1 MKNSSSKR
9 MVQGG
14 GIATLIISAMLVL
27 ASCSNVVVWLPPA
40 NTDAKTYD
48 VNSLGSLA
56 DAARNA
62 ADGDTININ
71 NVSVNPAWREL
82 PLLLND
88 GVTVTGSIDVSS
100 SAPATAALMAASAAP
115 KASESAISIFSVRD
129 NASVTFT
136 DLEVTIDTGAKELLS
151 AVISVDRGVANVSNV
166 TVSETTVPVVELGVN
181 STADSV
187 TGKLDGLTISVD
199 PDNDNAYEIAEN
211 IASSTGSKPTVG
223 GETFAVI
230 NITDN
235 TGYDTFAEAFDAASN
250 GSTIK
255 LTADVVCDEQYYMVD
270 KTLKL
275 DLNGYEMTVGDTL
288 CASNGLFYIY
298 GGSQLTVNDSSEE
311 KTGGIDVNTDREHVE
326 KPGHPAVWGVFALYP
341 EKTDSRTAKLTI
353 NGGTFKAPY
362 YPVVGSGNNKFEN
375 NTEITI
381 TDGTFI
387 CSDDPSLG
395 GLCIY
400 HPQNGTLTISGG
412 TFIGH
417 DTAIEFR
424 AGTLHITGGEFSAS
438 GVPQSVTPNGN
449 GTTTVGA
456 AIAIAQ
462 HTSMLPIDVDIEG
475 GSFTG
480 YSAIY
485 ESNPQKNPEVANT
498 TSLEITGGEFNTS
511 NGGDCVIFSETFEGF
526 ISGGTFGIKPDDKY
540 LAEGYTSVNNGSE
553 WKVQGF
559 DGTLV
564 YDENSL
570 ERRAVTSLG
579 GVSGF
584 DDDSA
589 LILSGNVKLMRDL
602 MPEHVIYVPEGT
614 TATLDL
620 NGHKI
625 ESKFAGA
632 AIFNVGTLTIND
644 SSIIGD
650 EGTGIVFNSSKK
662 YVAQSNHAV
671 FSSGTLTIN
680 GGTFGDNNTDRTDAN
695 NDNIGAALFNSGNA
709 TINGGYFTCVDN
721 YGQWEE
727 YVGDK
732 APVNYSYAI
741 RNTGNLMI
749 NDAYVYGKCN
759 GGIAA
764 DNGTITINDGEVYI
778 NGDTS
783 YYVLV
788 ADSDTDSKFY
798 VSGGRFA
805 KEGGNGSLIGGFS
818 GMPSWDIDSDREALE
833 EAGYFITGGTFV
845 LNGETVVIPE

>member
-1 MKNSSSKR
+1 
-9 MVQGG
+9 
-14 GIATLIISAMLVL
+14 MLVL

-62 ADGDTININ
+62 SDGDTININ

-82 PLLLND
+82 PLFLND
-88 GVTVTGSIDVSS
+88 GVTVTGSVDVSS

-129 NASVTFT
+129 NANVTFT
-136 DLEVTIDTGAKELLS
+136 DLEITIDTGAKELVS
-151 AVISVDRGVANVSNV
+151 AVISVDRGIANVSNV
-166 TVSETTVPVVELGVN
+166 TVSETTVPVVELGAN

-187 TGKLDGLTISVD
+187 TGNLSGLTISVD
-199 PDNDNAYEIAEN
+199 PDNNNAYEIADE
-211 IASSTGSKPTVG
+211 IASNTGSTPTVG

-230 NITDN
+230 NTTRN
-235 TGYDTFAEAFDAASN
+235 TGYNTFKDAFDATEN
-250 GSTIK
+250 GDTIK
-255 LTADVVCDEQYYMVD
+255 LAEDVVINELYRIIDQEL
-270 KTLKL
+270 TL
-275 DLNGYEMTVGDTL
+275 DLNGHSITLGDTYTTQ
-288 CASNGLFYIY
+288 GGIFYVD
-298 GGSQLTVNDSSEE
+298 GGADFIINDSSAE
-311 KTGGIDVNTDREHVE
+311 KSGTIDMTSERDQ
-326 KPGHPAVWGVFALYP
+326 PGNYAVWADITVYSNNG
-341 EKTDSRTAKLTI
+341 KTAKLTI
-353 NGGTFKAPY
+353 NGGNFISNY
-362 YPVVGSGNNKFEN
+362 YAVVGNGL
-375 NTEITI
+375 NTAANSTDITI
-381 TDGTFI
+381 NGGTFVT
-387 CSDDPSLG
+387 SDYAPDEALAV
-395 GLCIY
+395 Y
-400 HPQNGTLTISGG
+400 HPQNGTLTINGG
-412 TFIGH
+412 TFTGYSSAVEI
-417 DTAIEFR
+417 R
-424 AGTLHITGGEFSAS
+424 AGNLFIKGGTFNALAPETTVKGNTS
-438 GVPQSVTPNGN
+438 GS
-449 GTTTVGA
+449 TTTGA

-462 HTSMLPIDVDIEG
+462 HTTELPIVVTIEDG
-475 GSFTG
+475 IFNGHT
-480 YSAIY
+480 ALN
-485 ESNPQKNPEVANT
+485 EANPQNVT
-498 TSLEITGGEFNTS
+498 TDIALTVKGGIFNVTDDGENVVNSESLT
-511 NGGDCVIFSETFEGF
+511 GF
-526 ISGGTFGIKPDDKY
+526 ITGGTFGIRPDDKY
-540 LAEGYTSVNNGSE
+540 LAEGYTSVNNGSG
-553 WKVQGF
+553 WGVQEF

-680 GGTFGDNNTDRTDAN
+680 GGTFGDNNTDRTDDN

-727 YVGDK
+727 WGGDK

-805 KEGGNGSLIGGFS
+805 KEGGKGSLIGGFS

>member
-1 MKNSSSKR
+1 MKNSSFKR
-9 MVQGG
+9 MGG

-88 GVTVTGSIDVSS
+88 GVTVTGSVDVSS

-129 NASVTFT
+129 NANVTFT
-136 DLEVTIDTGAKELLS
+136 DLEITIDTGAKELVS

-166 TVSETTVPVVELGVN
+166 TVSETTVPVVELGAN

-187 TGKLDGLTISVD
+187 TGNLSGLTISVD
-199 PDNDNAYEIAEN
+199 PDNNNAYEIADN
-211 IASSTGSKPTVG
+211 IASNTGSTPTVG

-230 NITDN
+230 NTTDN
-235 TGYDTFAEAFDAASN
+235 TGYKTFAEAFKAASN

-255 LTADVVCDEQYYMVD
+255 LASDVVCDEQYSMVD
-270 KTLKL
+270 KTITL

-511 NGGDCVIFSETFEGF
+511 YGGDCVIFSETFEGF
-526 ISGGTFGIKPDDKY
+526 ITGGTFGIKPDDKY
-540 LAEGYTSVNNGSE
+540 LAEGYTSVNNGSGWE
-553 WKVQGF
+553 VQEF

-570 ERRAVTSLG
+570 ERRAITSIG
-579 GVSGF
+579 GVTGF

-589 LILSGNVKLMRDL
+589 LILSGNVKLMNDITT
-602 MPEHVIYVPEGT
+602 EHIIYVPKGV

-625 ESKFAGA
+625 ESMFEGYT
-632 AIFNVGTLTIND
+632 IGNFGTLTIND
-644 SSIIGD
+644 SSAVDG
-650 EGTGIVFNSSKK
+650 EKGTGIVFNSSK
-662 YVAQSNHAV
+662 VLG
-671 FSSGTLTIN
+671 SSSMGHDAIRNFGVLTVN
-680 GGTFGDNNTDRTDAN
+680 GGTFGDSDTDETNAN
-695 NDNIGAALFNSGNA
+695 DTTYAAGLRNLGIA
-709 TINGGYFTCVDN
+709 TINGGYFTCLDN
-721 YGQWEE
+721 YGHWSDTGESTF
-727 YVGDK
+727 
-732 APVNYSYAI
+732 SYAV
-741 RNTGNLMI
+741 RSEGTLTMNGGK
-749 NDAYVYGKCN
+749 VYGKCN
-759 GGIAA
+759 GGISA
-764 DNGTITINDGEVYI
+764 DAGTISINDGEVHI
-778 NGDTS
+778 DGATS

-788 ADSDTDSKFY
+788 IKAGTDGNFQI
-798 VSGGRFA
+798 SGGKFT
-805 KEGGNGSLIGGFS
+805 KEGDTASLIGGFS

>member
-1 MKNSSSKR
+1 
-9 MVQGG
+9 
-14 GIATLIISAMLVL
+14 MLVL

-88 GVTVTGSIDVSS
+88 GVIVTGSVDVSS

-136 DLEVTIDTGAKELLS
+136 DLEITIDTGAKELLS

-181 STADSV
+181 STSESV
-187 TGKLDGLTISVD
+187 TGNLGGLTISVD

-235 TGYDTFAEAFDAASN
+235 TGYDTFAEAFKAASN

-255 LTADVVCDEQYYMVD
+255 LAADVVCDEQYYMLD
-270 KTLKL
+270 KTLTL

-341 EKTDSRTAKLTI
+341 EKNDSRTAKLTI

-540 LAEGYTSVNNGSE
+540 LVEGYTSVSNGSGWE
-553 WKVQGF
+553 VQEF

-579 GVSGF
+579 GVAGF

-589 LILSGNVKLMRDL
+589 LILSGNVKLMNDITT
-602 MPEHVIYVPEGT
+602 EHIIYVPEGV
-614 TATLDL
+614 TAALDL

-625 ESKFAGA
+625 ESMFEGYT
-632 AIFNVGTLTIND
+632 IGNFGTLTIND
-644 SSIIGD
+644 SSAVDG
-650 EGTGIVFNSSKK
+650 EKGTGIVFNSSK
-662 YVAQSNHAV
+662 VLG
-671 FSSGTLTIN
+671 SSSMGHDAIRNFGVLTVN
-680 GGTFGDNNTDRTDAN
+680 GGTFGDSDTDETNAN
-695 NDNIGAALFNSGNA
+695 DTTYAAGLRNLGIA
-709 TINGGYFTCVDN
+709 TINGGYFTCLDN
-721 YGQWEE
+721 YGHWSDTGESTF
-727 YVGDK
+727 
-732 APVNYSYAI
+732 SYAV
-741 RNTGNLMI
+741 RSEGTLTMNGGK
-749 NDAYVYGKCN
+749 VYGKCN
-759 GGIAA
+759 GGISA
-764 DNGTITINDGEVYI
+764 DAGTITINDGEVYL

-788 ADSDTDSKFY
+788 TDSNTDGKFY
-798 VSGGRFA
+798 VNGGRFT
-805 KEGGNGSLIGGFS
+805 KEGGRGSLIGGFS